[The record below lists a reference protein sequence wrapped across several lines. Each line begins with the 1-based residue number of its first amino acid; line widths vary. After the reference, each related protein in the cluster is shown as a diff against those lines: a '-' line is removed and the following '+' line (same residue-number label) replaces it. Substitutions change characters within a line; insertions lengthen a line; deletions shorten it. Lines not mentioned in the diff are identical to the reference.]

1 MKGRFFIMSSISG
14 TITGTAHTGRIVT
27 VIALVIALAFCI
39 QPVLAADETF
49 TITYRGP
56 GGYYI
61 GDNII
66 FDGINKV
73 GNITL
78 VKVTGPGLP
87 AAGVPVYDL
96 DGAEGTSNPVQVNAD
111 GTWRFVWYT
120 STIKGLDKMQTARY
134 HIIAF
139 DSADPTAT
147 ATTSV
152 MMKKPDFYVVAN
164 PSTLETG
171 EYLRLIGNA
180 EQAITDIRIE
190 ISDANGN
197 VVHTENTGASQ
208 TGYFTYA
215 LHVDMPP
222 GEYFI
227 TVTSPSARTTFRTSI
242 TVIPPP
248 TTAVNGTS
256 TAVTEPG
263 VPAPVTTG
271 TLSISST
278 PSGAAVYVDSVS
290 VGSTPL
296 TQGSIAPGTHL
307 VEIKYSGYQTYS
319 AQAVVKAGETTTVAP
334 ALVKSSPSLP
344 LSPLTVLIGLVIA
357 GLLCIILPY
366 GRGRKFE

>member
-1 MKGRFFIMSSISG
+1 MSNLTRTMHS
-14 TITGTAHTGRIVT
+14 GRI
-27 VIALVIALAFCI
+27 IAVMVLVIALAFCI
-39 QPVLAADETF
+39 QPVLASDETF

-73 GNITL
+73 GNIT
-78 VKVTGPGLP
+78 VMKVTGPGLP

-96 DGAEGTSNPVQVNAD
+96 DGTEGTGNPVQVNAD

-134 HIIAF
+134 HLIAS
-139 DSADPTAT
+139 DSRDPTAT
-147 ATTSV
+147 STTSV
-152 MMKKPDFYVVAN
+152 MMKKPDFYVVAS

-171 EYLRLIGNA
+171 EYLRLIGTA
-180 EQAITDIRIE
+180 EKAITDIRIE

-248 TTAVNGTS
+248 TTTLNGTS
-256 TAVTEPG
+256 VAVTEPD
-263 VPAPVTTG
+263 VPLATATTG

-278 PSGAAVYVDSVS
+278 PSGASVYVDSVS
-290 VGSTPL
+290 VGSTPI

-307 VEIKYSGYQTYS
+307 VDIKYSGYQTYS
-319 AQAVVKAGETTTVAP
+319 AQAVVNAGETTTVAP
-334 ALVKSSPSLP
+334 ALVKSPSPLP
-344 LSPLTVLIGLVIA
+344 LSPMTVLVGLVIA
-357 GLLCIILPY
+357 GLLCVVLPS
-366 GRGRKFE
+366 GKKPE

>member
-1 MKGRFFIMSSISG
+1 MNIM
-14 TITGTAHTGRIVT
+14 TGTAHTGRIVA
-27 VIALVIALAFCI
+27 VMMLVIALAFCM
-39 QPVLAADETF
+39 QPVLASDETF
-49 TITYRGP
+49 TITYRGA

-61 GDNII
+61 GDNIV

-73 GNITL
+73 GNIT
-78 VKVTGPGLP
+78 VMKVTGPGLP

-96 DGAEGTSNPVQVNAD
+96 DGAEGTGNPVPVNAD

-134 HIIAF
+134 HIIAL
-139 DSADPTAT
+139 DSGDPTAT

-152 MMKKPDFYVVAN
+152 MMKKPDFYVVAS

-171 EYLRLIGNA
+171 EYLRLIGTA
-180 EQAITDIRIE
+180 EQAISDIRIE

-222 GEYFI
+222 GEYYI

-248 TTAVNGTS
+248 TTAINGTS
-256 TAVTEPG
+256 VAVTEPG
-263 VPAPVTTG
+263 VPSATIDTG

-278 PSGAAVYVDSVS
+278 PSGASVYVDSVS
-290 VGSTPL
+290 IGSTPI

-307 VEIKYSGYQTYS
+307 VEIKYAGYQTYA
-319 AQAVVKAGETTTVAP
+319 AQAVVVAGETTTVAP
-334 ALVKSSPSLP
+334 ALVKSPSSLP
-344 LSPLTVLIGLVIA
+344 LSPITVLVGLVIA
-357 GLLCIILPY
+357 GLLCIILP
-366 GRGRKFE
+366 RGRKSA

>member
-1 MKGRFFIMSSISG
+1 MSS
-14 TITGTAHTGRIVT
+14 ITGTARTGRIVA
-27 VIALVIALAFCI
+27 VMALAIALAFCL

-49 TITYRGP
+49 TMTYRGP

-78 VKVTGPGLP
+78 MKVTGPGLP

-96 DGAEGTSNPVQVNAD
+96 EGAEGTSNPVPVNAD

-134 HIIAF
+134 HITAS
-139 DSADPTAT
+139 DSGDSTAT
-147 ATTSV
+147 STTSV
-152 MMKKPDFYVVAN
+152 MMKKPDFYVVAS
-164 PSTLETG
+164 PSTLQKG
-171 EYLRLIGNA
+171 EYLRLIGTA
-180 EQAITDIRIE
+180 EKAISDIRIE

-197 VVHTENTGASQ
+197 VVRTENTGASQ

-256 TAVTEPG
+256 TATEPG
-263 VPAPVTTG
+263 VPAGPVTTG

-278 PSGAAVYVDSVS
+278 PSGASVFVDSVS

-319 AQAVVKAGETTTVAP
+319 AQAIVKAGETTTVAP
-334 ALVKSSPSLP
+334 ALVKSPATLP
-344 LSPLTVLIGLVIA
+344 VSPLTVLVGLVVA
-357 GLLCIILPY
+357 GLLCILLPH
-366 GRGRKFE
+366 GRRPE